1 MRPYKL
7 RDERKLMPK
16 LQEKREQKTPQ
27 HQSPAWV
34 IAFWAHRRVLL
45 LT

>member
-1 MRPYKL
+1 MRRFKL

-16 LQEKREQKTPQ
+16 LQEKRERKTPD
-27 HQSPAWV
+27 HRSPDWV
-34 IAFWAHRRVLL
+34 RDFWITRKAL